1 MGEDERKISV
11 KNKDMYIKKNCG
23 DSAVLFCEIRTEG
36 DRRACTGRHPTGRSP
51 YKKEEPHFCGS
62 KGEKVY
68 EKVFF
73 LRTIIVYK
81 LVV

>member
-1 MGEDERKISV
+1 M
-11 KNKDMYIKKNCG
+11 
-23 DSAVLFCEIRTEG
+23 VLFLCYTPES
-36 DRRACTGRHPTGRSP
+36 DRRACTGGHPTGRSP

-73 LRTIIVYK
+73 LRTIIVYRR
-81 LVV
+81 VV